1 MSDRAKSTPAP
12 DEVDALKAELLAER
26 ADIAAA
32 WAEQSSNLALI
43 VPLKL
48 QIEKLNRDRFGRS
61 RHSARIGWSATRQT
75 RPRPRPWLQ
84 ASNASR
90 RDLFIASDQDQ
101 AARRS

>member
-75 RPRPRPWLQ
+75 GLRPRLQ